1 MLPDVETLTADKSY
15 DPTRAMVVMHPERFS
30 PDEASRPA
38 FHREPSAGCPQH
50 SETLYRQRHKR
61 REHVRKA
68 KRLAAGGWRRSQFAT
83 NAASALSH
91 PGNCYLLAWSMS
103 PDLVTQAFCDLQES
117 PTRLVVGNAAESL

>member
-1 MLPDVETLTADKSY
+1 MLPDVESLTADKSY

-61 REHVRKA
+61 REHVREA
-68 KRLAAGGWRRSQFAT
+68 KRLAAGGVLNSLRTLLQRYLIPAT
-83 NAASALSH
+83 VIFWL
-91 PGNCYLLAWSMS
+91 G
-103 PDLVTQAFCDLQES
+103 Q
-117 PTRLVVGNAAESL
+117 